1 MTYIVGVFL
10 CTALATAF
18 FGIFT
23 FTSATVSAATKPVTD
38 IATGANSACAIV
50 NLKVKCWG
58 SNGSGQLGNRSKTT
72 ATSPVTVDTAAAR
85 VERKAGYCK
94 SSVIGICT
102 LYIVEQDVAYK
113 ASALNG
119 RSVKKVSVGK
129 DHACALAD
137 ARVVCWGDNSNGE
150 LGNGDKGYDSTVPV
164 SVDTR
169 SAWTETVPGYCNG
182 EFHRPITGGQSCAF
196 PSGNWVNERKINH
209 KDSAL
214 KNKEIIDVSA
224 GEDFTCALASD
235 GMVACWG
242 SGANGRLGN
251 GDTND
256 RDYPVAINTQGAF
269 AGKRGKALAKAAGGT
284 MCVTATS
291 STAAN
296 TTGTYC
302 WGNGIDDGR
311 AIPGNASAVTAC
323 DKNSP
328 TSRPGTTSSDVIFSS
343 SKPTAIP
350 GATIA
355 QMDGD
360 AYVTGL
366 GTDNKAY
373 YWGQYGYRQSVSYAN
388 AKTCKVNPCTG
399 KVTIQREEEFD
410 VALAY
415 KNNAGQTR
423 ARQTQTRSKTSNPQ
437 NAAKNQAKQIG
448 GSARGNDVYDK
459 NGNYVKGYAKDKD
472 KNQNNSQSCTTT
484 VTHYGYTKNLT
495 HAPIGQKVATI
506 SPVWPQSQAGIS
518 VFSGDVYGDA
528 EHAGLFCAV
537 IGGVTKCDAHG
548 GSTTAGQVGNGSSSQ
563 VSGGGAKSGHV
574 GGIKSSVS
582 SPQNVVTTG
591 WLAGKQIT
599 ELSTGKT
606 GYTCA
611 IASGA
616 LGCWGVNN
624 NGQLGVGD
632 TKHKNVPTGVGL

>member
-1 MTYIVGVFL
+1 MTTSFRTNFNWKLGALLSFGALIFSVF
-10 CTALATAF
+10 AL
-18 FGIFT
+18 GS
-23 FTSATVSAATKPVTD
+23 TSAFAASKPVTD
-38 IATGANSACAIV
+38 VATGANSACAIV
-50 NLKVKCWG
+50 DLKVKCWG
-58 SNGSGQLGNRSKTT
+58 SNDSGQLGNRTKSSSTQ
-72 ATSPVTVDTAAAR
+72 PVAVDTGAAR

-94 SSVIGICT
+94 SSFIVCT

-129 DHACALAD
+129 DHACAIAD

-150 LGNGDKGYDSTVPV
+150 LGNSDKGYDSTIPV

-169 SAWTETVPGYCNG
+169 SAWTEVVPGYCNG
-182 EFHRPITGGQSCAF
+182 EFHRTITGGQSCAF
-196 PSGNWVNERKINH
+196 PSGNWVNERTISH

-235 GMVACWG
+235 GTVACWG

-269 AGKRGKALAKAAGGT
+269 ADKRGKALAKAAGGT

-291 STAAN
+291 STSAA

-311 AIPGNASAVTAC
+311 AIPGNSSAPTAC

-328 TSRPGTTSSDVIFSS
+328 TSTPGATSSTTIFSS
-343 SKPTAIP
+343 SRPTVVP

-360 AYVTGL
+360 TYVTGL

-373 YWGQYGYRQSVSYAN
+373 YWGQYGYKQSVTYSN
-388 AKTCKVNPCTG
+388 VRTCKVNPCTG
-399 KVTIQREEEFD
+399 KVTIQREDSANIVF
-410 VALAY
+410 AANGRPPSGSGGLNNNK
-415 KNNAGQTR
+415 KNPA
-423 ARQTQTRSKTSNPQ
+423 TSNGPGQ
-437 NAAKNQAKQIG
+437 GFNGHPGMANYTRYSG
-448 GSARGNDVYDK
+448 
-459 NGNYVKGYAKDKD
+459 NGNNPG
-472 KNQNNSQSCTTT
+472 NSC
-484 VTHYGYTKNLT
+484 VLRTHYGYTKNLT
-495 HAPIGQKVATI
+495 HTPVGQKVATI
-506 SPVWPQSQAGIS
+506 SPVWPQSQAGIA
-518 VFSGDVYGDA
+518 VLSGDVYGDA
-528 EHAGLFCAV
+528 LHAGLFCAV
-537 IGGVTKCDAHG
+537 IGGVSKCDAHG
-548 GSTTAGQVGNGSSSQ
+548 GTTKTGQLGNGSNSQ
-563 VSGGGAKSGHV
+563 VSG
-574 GGIKSSVS
+574 
-582 SPQNVVTTG
+582 PQNVVASG

-611 IASGA
+611 IASGT

-624 NGQLGVGD
+624 KGQLGVGD
-632 TKHKNVPTGVGL
+632 TKHKNIPTGVGL